1 MLPDRWNPLYRLE
14 LQTSLNAPTGAWCS
28 LTTVSSVL
36 GLIMKLSQCTYRCVV
51 LPDSR
56 TTMTSSTSSSTS
68 QCTYRCVVPPD
79 VIPTATMPPL
89 MSQCTYS
96 SLTIR
101 GRGRLPAVDRS
112 QCTYRCVVLPDLP
125 PSLDPTT
132 TSMLSQCTYRCVV
145 LPDFGWWTASCKT
158 NVSQCTY
165 RCVVLPDCMQR
176 SCCWNRPAGLNAP
189 TGAWCSL
196 TRKVDAP
203 QAYLGSQCTYR
214 CVVLPDTA

>member
-51 LPDSR
+51 LPD
-56 TTMTSSTSSSTS
+56 
-68 QCTYRCVVPPD
+68 
-79 VIPTATMPPL
+79 VIPTATMSPL

-112 QCTYRCVVLPDLP
+112 QCTYRCVVLPDIA
-125 PSLDPTT
+125 PTT
-132 TSMLSQCTYRCVV
+132 
-145 LPDFGWWTASCKT
+145 CKKLGAD
-158 NVSQCTY
+158 S
-165 RCVVLPDCMQR
+165 
-176 SCCWNRPAGLNAP
+176 LNAP
-189 TGAWCSL
+189 TGAWYSL
-196 TRKVDAP
+196 TVCRGVAAGIVQLVSMHLQVRGAP
-203 QAYLGSQCTYR
+203 
-214 CVVLPDTA
+214 

>member
-51 LPDSR
+51 LPD
-56 TTMTSSTSSSTS
+56 
-68 QCTYRCVVPPD
+68 
-79 VIPTATMPPL
+79 VIPTATMSPL

-101 GRGRLPAVDRS
+101 GRGRLPAVDR
-112 QCTYRCVVLPDLP
+112 
-125 PSLDPTT
+125 
-132 TSMLSQCTYRCVV
+132 
-145 LPDFGWWTASCKT
+145 
-158 NVSQCTY
+158 SQCTY

-196 TRKVDAP
+196 T
-203 QAYLGSQCTYR
+203 T
-214 CVVLPDTA
+214 